1 MRLAAG
7 ILILL
12 LVAQA
17 AGACPA
23 CYGAPNDP
31 MVKGVNNGIWVLLG
45 LVGLVQA
52 GFVALFWSFW
62 RRARANKRFREQF
75 HIVERTPQL

>member
-7 ILILL
+7 ILILML
-12 LVAQA
+12 IAQTA
-17 AGACPA
+17 SACPA

-45 LVGLVQA
+45 LVGFVQV